1 MKNTILAPLTGLV
14 IVLVSCGPTPA
25 DLKKEH
31 RIPEIWE
38 NETYEANLLGD
49 VQKPYNPD
57 SLLELAK
64 YPERDSGGNLG
75 DHILRAAAE
84 KDTRFRYLLEQE
96 NLREDPD
103 LELVLSAYDYAVN
116 GKQKSLEKILARHRK
131 LAGSW
136 DSDTVWVLGYI
147 DEWNLTKK
155 ALGSRVLSADG
166 AGGDARYAFWL
177 RRRYFYPNNPQFP
190 HDYEKFC
197 REIREQQLQVKP

>member
-1 MKNTILAPLTGLV
+1 MKNTMLAPLTALIIG
-14 IVLVSCGPTPA
+14 LVSCGPTPA

-31 RIPEIWE
+31 GIPKIWE
-38 NETYEANLLGD
+38 KETYEANLLGD
-49 VQKPYNPD
+49 VQKPFNPD
-57 SLLELAK
+57 ALVELAK
-64 YPERDSGGNLG
+64 YPERDSGGELG

-84 KDTRFRYLLEQE
+84 KDARFRYLLEQE

-131 LAGSW
+131 VPGSW

-177 RRRYFYPNNPQFP
+177 RRRYFYPHNPRVP
-190 HDYEKFC
+190 DNYEKFC
-197 REIREQQLQVKP
+197 REISDLQQRANP